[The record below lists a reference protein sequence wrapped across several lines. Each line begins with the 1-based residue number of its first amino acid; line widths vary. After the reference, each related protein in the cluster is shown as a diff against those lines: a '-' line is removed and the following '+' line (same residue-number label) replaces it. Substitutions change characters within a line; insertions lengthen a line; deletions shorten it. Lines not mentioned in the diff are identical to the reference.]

1 MKKLLYLNVNIRE
14 EESRTKRIAD
24 AFLNEIKNKYEIEEI
39 NLDKLDIYPKDNSYF
54 RTTEIN
60 KNDEK
65 LAKQVASADKILIA
79 TPFWDMSF
87 PSKLKIFIE
96 RATFP
101 AITMSDKNDDI
112 RGVSGVKELLVIT
125 TRGWD
130 IKDYDELDGISSY
143 MKGLQ
148 LLWGI
153 DKYHIIS
160 AIGLDKYLD
169 KVDDLV
175 NDAIEKAKEYAKEF

>member
-14 EESRTKRIAD
+14 QDSRTKRIAD
-24 AFLNEIKNKYEIEEI
+24 AFLNEIKDKYQIEEI
-39 NLDKLDIYPKDNSYF
+39 NIDQLEIYPKNNAYF

-60 KNDEK
+60 KNDER
-65 LAKQVASADKILIA
+65 LAKLVASADKLLIA

-87 PSKLKIFIE
+87 PSKLKVFIE

-101 AITMSDKNDDI
+101 GITMSATDDM
-112 RGVSGVKELLVIT
+112 RGVSGVEEVLVIT

-160 AIGLDKYLD
+160 ANGLDVYLD
-169 KVDDLV
+169 KVDELV
-175 NDAIEKAKEYAKEF
+175 ETAIKEAKEYAKEF